1 MPWKVKDCVMYLTIK
16 RKLSCTYYALY
27 PAIFPLRLVASR
39 NPVDF
44 IDSTIWGDMFRKK
57 SHSYSPFTCNDSRES
72 SLLNLF
78 THVLH
83 QPLLSQLCVILFNEC
98 NFLNYVRVSI
108 HMWSPILPLFKSHFT
123 SV

>member
-1 MPWKVKDCVMYLTIK
+1 MYLTIK

-57 SHSYSPFTCNDSRES
+57 ITV
-72 SLLNLF
+72 LF
-78 THVLH
+78 AV
-83 QPLLSQLCVILFNEC
+83 
-98 NFLNYVRVSI
+98 YVQ
-108 HMWSPILPLFKSHFT
+108 
-123 SV
+123 